1 MGLTVTAEG
10 VETEAVLQRLAEL
23 GCDLAQGYFICR
35 PLGVAELETWLQTSP
50 WARAGHHQRALVD
63 KTDPD

>member
-10 VETEAVLQRLAEL
+10 VETEAVLQRLADL

-35 PLGVAELETWLQTSP
+35 PLGVAELERWLQTSP
-50 WARAGHHQRALVD
+50 WASAGHHLRALAD
-63 KTDPD
+63 ETQPD